1 MSIFSKIL
9 GAEPNRKSRLRDE
22 QGELLPLSD
31 LPLIPVRLKERLAR
45 LFDVY
50 PEKPWWPEQAK
61 RKIADILRPNWMVV
75 EFGSGMSTLWLAP
88 RVRRVV
94 TVEANNDWAS
104 KISNQLQARGLNNVE
119 MEIFSVASYNPNDL
133 ELDEAPDFVIV
144 DAERRRDCI
153 VWAFRYLKPGGYLY
167 LDNADRPGN
176 DSGSDAYQARS
187 ELLRLASERNAQVEF
202 FRGIPPGL
210 LNPAQGA
217 LVRIPS

>member
-1 MSIFSKIL
+1 MSILSKIM

-31 LPLIPVRLKERLAR
+31 LPLIPVRLKERVAR
-45 LFDVY
+45 LFDIY

-61 RKIADILRPNWMVV
+61 RRIADIVDPDWMVV

-94 TVEANNDWAS
+94 TIEANKSWAN
-104 KISNQLQARGLNNVE
+104 KISSELQARSIINVE

-133 ELDEAPDFVIV
+133 KLDEAPDLVIV

-153 VWAFRYLKPGGYLY
+153 VWAFRHLKPNGYLY

-176 DSGSDAYQARS
+176 DLGSDAYQARS

-210 LNPAQGA
+210 LNSAQGA
-217 LVRIPS
+217 LVRIPG